1 MHILKNIDCT
11 KCSMSGYLING
22 IIEGL
27 FHNSL
32 PSCPSCVIWIDVLKA
47 LDCSTV
53 LSTVTV
59 VDDLTFPLWGW
70 VSKWEWLDQFSL
82 YGE

>member
-1 MHILKNIDCT
+1 MIAAILVNLIKINPCSNMHILKNIDCT

-32 PSCPSCVIWIDVLKA
+32 PSCPSCVI
-47 LDCSTV
+47 
-53 LSTVTV
+53 
-59 VDDLTFPLWGW
+59 
-70 VSKWEWLDQFSL
+70 
-82 YGE
+82 